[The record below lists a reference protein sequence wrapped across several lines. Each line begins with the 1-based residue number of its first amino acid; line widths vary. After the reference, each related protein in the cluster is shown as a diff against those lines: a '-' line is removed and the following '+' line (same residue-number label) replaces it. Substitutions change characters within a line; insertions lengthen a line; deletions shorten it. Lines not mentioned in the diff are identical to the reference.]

1 MSLSAFLV
9 DDNVGDDKASRL
21 VLLRRFSFTVSN
33 FAMERPLS
41 PRMRA
46 RRTGIEAATMV
57 IAPSAPPQMVTATV
71 SAD

>member
-1 MSLSAFLV
+1 MSLSAFL
-9 DDNVGDDKASRL
+9 GDDKIGDARVSRL
-21 VLLRRFSFTVSN
+21 VVLRRFSFAVSN
-33 FAMERPLS
+33 LATERPLS

-71 SAD
+71 SAG

>member
-1 MSLSAFLV
+1 MSLSAFLG
-9 DDNVGDDKASRL
+9 DDEVGDDRVSRL
-21 VLLRRFSFTVSN
+21 VVLRRCSFAVSN

-71 SAD
+71 SAG